1 MTCPYCNDIGLIS
14 RDVTMKDRYGNVMPK
29 QESLPCIC
37 VINPS
42 IDQKYKLLSGLPEVV
57 PEDIKRTVK
66 EFTFQNY
73 RVYGVQTE
81 AFLYA
86 LKCFIACPLYFNKS
100 FLITDGYNMVKN
112 FHTADSE
119 GKSLEN
125 ILDYDLLVLVISKT
139 DPPMAPSKDVVYRVI
154 YRRVLMKKPVWIF
167 SNDEAT
173 FQNCKEYTEVLDD
186 LLTKNNFLTKTM
198 DGIKFKNII
207 STGDIKTLGVK
218 NRFDKNAALGNI

>member
-1 MTCPYCNDIGLIS
+1 MICPYCNDTGLVS
-14 RDVTMKDRYGNVMPK
+14 RDATMKDRYGNVILK

-37 VINPS
+37 AINPS
-42 IDQKYKLLSGLPEVV
+42 IDQKYKLLSGLPDVV

-73 RVYGVQTE
+73 RVYGVQIE

-86 LKCFIACPLYFNKS
+86 LKCFIACPLYFNKTY
-100 FLITDGYNMVKN
+100 LITDGYNMVKS

-125 ILDYDLLVLVISKT
+125 VLDYDLLVLVISKT

-154 YRRVLMKKPVWIF
+154 YRRILMKKPVWVF
-167 SNDEAT
+167 SSDDTT
-173 FQNCKEYTEVLDD
+173 FKNSKEYTEALDE
-186 LLTKNNFLTKTM
+186 LLTKANFLTKTM

-207 STGDIKTLGVK
+207 STADIKTLSIQNRVK
-218 NRFDKNAALGNI
+218 ANSDLGNI